1 MTGQRKMKSLSILV
15 VDDDKDNAHSLG
27 ELFQME
33 NHCVTIA
40 HSGQEAI
47 DAYAVRSFD
56 LAFMDVMMPGKNG
69 VESFLEIRRMQPQAR
84 IFMMTGYSVEE
95 LLRQA
100 VRGGALG
107 VLEKPFDAGEV
118 LRLTHDVG
126 RNGLVLAAPADRR
139 PDLGKAIH
147 EALSRNGIASRLM
160 RDAGML
166 DGNVGPDDILVIDAQ
181 VSLIE
186 SVLYYKQAQITG
198 HVAPTIL
205 VPPEQSFMATSP
217 LRDVGVTGILNKPFD
232 PLDLL
237 NRLPQLAA

>member
-1 MTGQRKMKSLSILV
+1 MTGKTMTKSLSILV
-15 VDDDKDNAHSLG
+15 VDDDKDNAHSLS
-27 ELFQME
+27 ELFEME
-33 NHCVTIA
+33 SHRVTVA
-40 HSGQEAI
+40 YSGQEAI
-47 DAYAVRSFD
+47 DAYSTRGFD

-69 VESFLEIRRMQPQAR
+69 VESFLEIRRMQPHAR

-100 VRGGALG
+100 VSGGALG

-118 LRLTHDVG
+118 LRLTRDVG
-126 RNGLVLAAPADRR
+126 RHGLVLAAHADKRR
-139 PDLGKAIH
+139 DMGEAIH
-147 EALSRNGIASRLM
+147 DALSRNGIASRLM

-186 SVLYYKQAQITG
+186 SVSFYKRAQVIG

-205 VPPEQSFMATSP
+205 VPPDLMLVAASP

-237 NRLPQLAA
+237 TRLPQLAA